1 MPPVSQ
7 NTASYRNIIEAVNG
21 RNDVQES
28 GIQAP
33 DLGYQK
39 AETNILVPT
48 NPVFGRQ
55 VPWHECCRE
64 LPQNL

>member
-39 AETNILVPT
+39 AETNSPRA
-48 NPVFGRQ
+48 N
-55 VPWHECCRE
+55 
-64 LPQNL
+64 